1 MPTISANN
9 TTLHY
14 RYDGP
19 EKGRVVMLSNSL
31 ASDLAMWDLQ
41 VPALV
46 SAGFRVLRYDSRGHG
61 LSAAPVGPYTMDQLT
76 ADAVGLLDALG
87 LEQIHFC
94 GLSMGGMV
102 GQTLGAKYGGRL
114 ISLILSST
122 SPFMAQK
129 EVWNERIA
137 LVREHGMKAV
147 VDATIDRWYTKAG
160 QARLPEEVAKTRQMI
175 LATPVEGFC
184 SSSAAIRDMDL
195 RGLHQAIKA
204 PTLVM
209 VGEYDPGTPVSA
221 AEEIHAGIAG
231 SQLRIFA
238 AAAHFCNVEQADLFN
253 ETLLDFLRTHNG

>member
-1 MPTISANN
+1 MPSISANG
-9 TTLHY
+9 TTFNY
-14 RYDGP
+14 RFDGP

-31 ASDLAMWDLQ
+31 ASSLAMWDLQ
-41 VPALV
+41 VPALI
-46 SAGFRVLRYDSRGHG
+46 SAGFRVLCYDSRGHG
-61 LSAAPVGPYTMDQLT
+61 LSAVPAGPYTMDQLT

-87 LEQIHFC
+87 LERIHFC

-102 GQTLGAKYGGRL
+102 GQTLGAQYGGRL

-137 LVREHGMKAV
+137 LVRKDGMKAV
-147 VDATIDRWYTKAG
+147 VDATLDRWYTKAG

-184 SSSAAIRDMDL
+184 ASSTAIRDMDL
-195 RGLHQAIKA
+195 RGLHRAIKA
-204 PTLVM
+204 PTLIL
-209 VGEYDPGTPVSA
+209 VGEHDPGTPVSA

-231 SQLRIFA
+231 SRLRIFPA
-238 AAAHFCNVEQADLFN
+238 VAHFCNVERADLFN
-253 ETLLDFLRTHNG
+253 GALLDFLSRHNG